1 MPCACNK
8 WHALETT
15 DPDQYTQNRIHV
27 AASSTIWICV
37 CGNTMTAIQW
47 YTEVHQHY
55 CFNRGVFVHLLLSV
69 EQNIHDAA
77 ETKKLTV
84 LTWSLFGGEMFIFSP
99 FLICIYIGKVDRNY
113 LLINLRPNTNRN
125 KSRLEHLLIKMK
137 YYFSFTCKC
146 KYVWPTLRVL

>member
-1 MPCACNK
+1 MTCIRNHWSWSIHPEPAPCCSKQHNLNLCMWK
-8 WHALETT
+8 HH
-15 DPDQYTQNRIHV
+15 DCHPV
-27 AASSTIWICV
+27 V
-37 CGNTMTAIQW
+37 QW
-47 YTEVHQHY
+47 WFYQHY

-146 KYVWPTLRVL
+146 KSVWPTLKVL